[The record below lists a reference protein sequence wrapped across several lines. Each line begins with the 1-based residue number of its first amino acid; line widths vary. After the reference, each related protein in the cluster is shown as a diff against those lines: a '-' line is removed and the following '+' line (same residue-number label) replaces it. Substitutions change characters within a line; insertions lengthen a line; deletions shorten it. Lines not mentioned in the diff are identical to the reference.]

1 MLANKFL
8 NLIYRRIHMKCF
20 KFSRFFGTVFGALS
34 LLSTATFGMEDD
46 LLPPTPPS
54 DLDKNSIHNSV
65 KNPCEICKKK
75 QRTCF
80 LFEMNNYVSGK
91 DVCGINCAFKYIN
104 NCKACFGDKKLEKL
118 MFNEEDGKKVC
129 VNCLENDLTKSAAIL
144 PCGHVA
150 MCLDC
155 YLEHYM
161 HDLSHG
167 EFENDQ
173 YAQKCPFCRQEDI
186 DTKNGTLGSFYL
198 IDSKRVENN
207 STAKLAHT
215 HCVEN
220 SKKLSAI
227 RDILRKNKAKI
238 EFNIGAEH
246 RFGNNNEAKIAAC
259 ASQILKYFDENCSV
273 DDIKKE
279 LTEQFSGSKEL
290 KLVFNVDENGT
301 FRTVLLWRFD
311 TK

>member
-8 NLIYRRIHMKCF
+8 NLIYRRIHMKYF

-34 LLSTATFGMEDD
+34 LLSTVTFGMDEGP
-46 LLPPTPPS
+46 LPPPTPPS
-54 DLDKNSIHNSV
+54 NSIHNSV

-80 LFEMNNYVSGK
+80 LFETNNYVNGK

-118 MFNEEDGKKVC
+118 IFHEVDGEKMC
-129 VNCLENDLTKSAAIL
+129 VNCYKNDLTKSAAIL

-155 YLEHYM
+155 YLEYYM
-161 HDLSHG
+161 RDLSHG
-167 EFENDQ
+167 KFKNIQ
-173 YAQKCPFCRQEDI
+173 CAQECPFCIKKDI
-186 DTKNGTLGSFYL
+186 DTKNGTLCSFYL

-215 HCVEN
+215 HWAED

-238 EFNIGAEH
+238 GFNIDAEH
-246 RFGNNNEAKIAAC
+246 KFGNNNEAKIAVC
-259 ASQILKYFDENCSV
+259 ASQILKYFDDGCSV

-279 LTEQFSGSKEL
+279 LTEQFSSSKEP
-290 KLVFNVDENGT
+290 KLIFNVDKNGKSY
-301 FRTVLLWRFD
+301 
-311 TK
+311 TKFI